1 MKKEDNGKGGE
12 LIKKSSLPKT
22 AAKLGLSALGL
33 GLGSFLMKQV
43 PAFDKQPMVKR
54 FLPGAAGIGIAVLAY
69 DKVPSNLK
77 PLLIGL
83 GIAGATDLF
92 VKNVAPLLKDI
103 PFLSDVSSSV
113 PSLSGVGPQVNTG
126 DYPPSYYFQ
135 NSFQGPSS
143 YALNSPFSMQGA
155 DNAYA
160 LNGEQFSMQG
170 PAAYMLN

>member
-33 GLGSFLMKQV
+33 GLGSFVMKKV
-43 PAFDKQPMVKR
+43 PDFGQPMVKR
-54 FLPGAAGIGIAVLAY
+54 FLPGVAGIGIAVMAY

-92 VKNVAPLLKDI
+92 VKNVAPLLSGI

-113 PSLSGVGPQVNTG
+113 PSLSGGVGLQKNNG

-135 NSFQGPSS
+135 NAFQGPGA

-170 PAAYMLN
+170 PAAYLLN